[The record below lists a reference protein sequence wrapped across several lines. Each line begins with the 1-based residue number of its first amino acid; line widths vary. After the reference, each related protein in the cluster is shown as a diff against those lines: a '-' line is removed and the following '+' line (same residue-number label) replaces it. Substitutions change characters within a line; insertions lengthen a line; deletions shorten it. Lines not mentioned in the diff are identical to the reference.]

1 MENAGVSF
9 WDVLYTYIY
18 NYMYKYHRLYNNH
31 RYGFQQAMNI
41 WLPGDHGIEK
51 GILHPLQI

>member
-1 MENAGVSF
+1 MPLKKHEDHVMENAGVSF

-41 WLPGDHGIEK
+41 
-51 GILHPLQI
+51 